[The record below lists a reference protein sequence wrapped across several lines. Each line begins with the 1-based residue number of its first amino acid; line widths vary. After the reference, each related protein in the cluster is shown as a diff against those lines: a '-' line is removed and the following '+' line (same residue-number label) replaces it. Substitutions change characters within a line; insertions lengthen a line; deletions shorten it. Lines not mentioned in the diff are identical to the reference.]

1 MISFPLPE
9 GPRTVQESF
18 PSGAAL
24 SPHQRARIGTLLFVV
39 TEVMFFAG
47 LISAFWVV
55 RFSYPEWPPPGQP
68 RYPVAFTLI
77 NTLFLLGSGVTHF
90 LERRRRSPQLFAATI
105 LLGLLF
111 LILQGR
117 EWLKLVA
124 FGMTMTTSVYGAIFY
139 VIVGAHALHLLFALL
154 WLGFSRRFPESP
166 AHEAAGIFWY
176 FVVLIWPVLY
186 LVVYIL
192 P

>member
-1 MISFPLPE
+1 MNSFPLPE
-9 GPRTVQESF
+9 EPRTVQEPF
-18 PSGAAL
+18 TSGAAL
-24 SPHQRARIGTLLFVV
+24 SSHQRARIGTLLFVI
-39 TEVMFFAG
+39 TEIMFFAG

-55 RFSYPEWPPPGQP
+55 RFSYAEWPPPGQP
-68 RYPVAFTLI
+68 RYPVAFTLV

-90 LERRRRSPQLFAATI
+90 FERRRRSPLLFAATI
-105 LLGLLF
+105 FLGLIF

-117 EWLKLVA
+117 EWLRLIA

-139 VIVGAHALHLLFALL
+139 VIVGAHALHLLFGLL
-154 WLGFSRRFPESP
+154 WLGVSRRSPVSP

-186 LVVYIL
+186 FVVYIL